1 MQKPCVWFW
10 ICAGGSEQGGELMD
24 FGLCYCAQ
32 KSKRLNFPQETV
44 AKTTL
49 LWGCLNCFP
58 CSNDGRAETSIS
70 GPAVPWVSPLRF
82 PFSRYCLSAPSE
94 AVIMTKLPPYSMP
107 FFFSLKSLIFH
118 IILKTLPQV
127 AHFSSCQVA
136 FQPSW
141 QQVSLEGS
149 SFGLYHFE
157 IYHSLELCVSHH
169 QLPLT
174 WASSGL
180 NTKGCIHLP

>member
-94 AVIMTKLPPYSMP
+94 AVIMTKLPSYSMP
-107 FFFSLKSLIFH
+107 FFFLSEVSYFSYHLKNTAAGG
-118 IILKTLPQV
+118 TLLFLPGRIP
-127 AHFSSCQVA
+127 A
-136 FQPSW
+136 FVTAG
-141 QQVSLEGS
+141 VSGGQ
-149 SFGLYHFE
+149 F
-157 IYHSLELCVSHH
+157 IWP
-169 QLPLT
+169 LPLWDISFPGAVCFSPST
-174 WASSGL
+174 AFNVS
-180 NTKGCIHLP
+180 